1 MENTNLL
8 SNRDTEADMK
18 KIDMKDRKYD
28 TDLAALDTE
37 RNAVKQEMDTLKTV
51 AKENVERTFKLFG

>member
-1 MENTNLL
+1 
-8 SNRDTEADMK
+8 MK
-18 KIDMKDRKYD
+18 RIDLKDRKYD

-37 RNAVKQEMDTLKTV
+37 RNAIKQEMEILKTV